1 MARFPRASD
10 RRHGVRRRARCP
22 LDRAT
27 RRLTQT
33 ASDLHPLQVTPMK
46 DPTLSRRTLLAAAA
60 AGVAAA
66 GSRPQGAQA
75 AASSASSFRALRYE
89 TRGPVC
95 VITLGRPE
103 DDNVLDAA
111 TLRELPLAW
120 EAFRAD
126 DALRVAIFTG
136 AGDEAFCGGVDVTDI
151 RSAPAPR
158 YLKRDEGVRTYTSKQ
173 NKCWKPVIA
182 AINGF
187 VAGPGLHFLLDAD
200 ICIAVPEATFFDVH
214 LHRTGSVPVFEPIE
228 LSRKIPAEA
237 VSRLFL
243 LGPHDPLTAQRAAA
257 LGLISEVVPRA
268 RLMPRALEMAQ
279 QIAQVDLNL
288 TTAFVE
294 AHYKARE
301 LGVTEAINRGL
312 IIRQATGYHDAPLKD
327 RPLRALAV
335 PGSKL

>member
-1 MARFPRASD
+1 MTE
-10 RRHGVRRRARCP
+10 H
-22 LDRAT
+22 T
-27 RRLTQT
+27 I
-33 ASDLHPLQVTPMK
+33 
-46 DPTLSRRTLLAAAA
+46 SRRTLIAAAA
-60 AGVAAA
+60 AGLAATQA
-66 GSRPQGAQA
+66 PQASAQTPKSPA
-75 AASSASSFRALRYE
+75 FSALGYE
-89 TRGPVC
+89 ARGPVC
-95 VITLGRPE
+95 VITLKRP
-103 DDNVLDAA
+103 DTDNVLDAA

-126 DALRVAIFTG
+126 DALRVAIFTA
-136 AGDEAFCGGVDVTDI
+136 AGDKAFCGGVDIADI

-214 LHRTGSVPVFEPIE
+214 MHRTGSVPIFEPIE
-228 LSRKIPAEA
+228 MARKIPAEA
-237 VSRLFL
+237 VSRMFL
-243 LGPHDPLTAQRAAA
+243 LGPHDPLTAQRAQA

-268 RLMPRALEMAQ
+268 RLMARALEMAQ
-279 QIAQVDLNL
+279 QIAQVDMHL
-288 TTAFVE
+288 TTAFLE

-327 RPLRALAV
+327 RPLGALAV

>member
-1 MARFPRASD
+1 MNE
-10 RRHGVRRRARCP
+10 
-22 LDRAT
+22 
-27 RRLTQT
+27 QK
-33 ASDLHPLQVTPMK
+33 M
-46 DPTLSRRTLLAAAA
+46 SRRTLIAAAA
-60 AGVAAA
+60 AGLAAT
-66 GSRPQGAQA
+66 PTGAQSPPTA
-75 AASSASSFRALRYE
+75 QAPAFRALGYE
-89 TRGPVC
+89 ARGPVC
-95 VITLGRPE
+95 LITLRRP
-103 DDNVLDAA
+103 DADNVLDDA

-136 AGDEAFCGGVDVTDI
+136 AGDKAFCGGLDVTNF

-158 YLKRDEGVRTYTSKQ
+158 YLKRDEGARNYTSKQ

-187 VAGPGLHFLLDAD
+187 VAGPGFHFMLDAD

-214 LHRTGSVPVFEPIE
+214 MHRTGSVPVFEPIE
-228 LSRKIPAEA
+228 MARKIPAEA

-243 LGPHDPLTAQRAAA
+243 LGPHDPLTAQRAMA

-268 RLMPRALEMAQ
+268 RLMARALEMAQ
-279 QIAQVDLNL
+279 QIAQVDMHL

-294 AHYKARE
+294 SSYKARE

-312 IIRQATGYHDAPLKD
+312 IIRQSTGYHDAPLKD
-327 RPLRALAV
+327 RALGALAV

>member
-1 MARFPRASD
+1 
-10 RRHGVRRRARCP
+10 
-22 LDRAT
+22 
-27 RRLTQT
+27 
-33 ASDLHPLQVTPMK
+33 
-46 DPTLSRRTLLAAAA
+46 
-60 AGVAAA
+60 
-66 GSRPQGAQA
+66 
-75 AASSASSFRALRYE
+75 
-89 TRGPVC
+89 VC
-95 VITLGRPE
+95 VITLRRP
-103 DDNVLDAA
+103 DTDNVLDAA

-126 DALRVAIFTG
+126 DALRVAIFTA
-136 AGDEAFCGGVDVTDI
+136 AGDKAFCGGVDITDI

-182 AINGF
+182 AVNGF

-214 LHRTGSVPVFEPIE
+214 MHRTGSVPVFEPIE
-228 LSRKIPAEA
+228 MSRKIPQEA
-237 VSRLFL
+237 VSRMFL

-268 RLMPRALEMAQ
+268 RLMARAMEMAQ
-279 QIAQVDLNL
+279 QIAQVDMNL

-294 AHYKARE
+294 SNYKARE

-312 IIRQATGYHDAPLKD
+312 IIRQSTGYHDAPLKD
-327 RPLRALAV
+327 RPLSALAA